1 MDINSIK
8 NFIKSQISADT
19 KMEKV
24 RSAIKQKQWEK
35 QDKKEGFK
43 EALKPISKANI
54 NISETVEKEG
64 DRNIEQLQKN
74 QNIITQGLIANRKAL
89 EKGLRSIISL
99 VPELEE
105 LQLEKEKKDIEDFIK
120 DYEEKE
126 EELAYLDM
134 FQEGYEDKEEKE
146 KIASIQKAKKIL
158 LPEAEAYSKK
168 IGKQINVK
176 KLERAISKESKTPEL
191 LEKLKDLEEKKES
204 IKERKEKIFDE
215 IEEMYERARPS
226 SKLELAFSDEDIDY
240 LTSRGYPRPSDFSLM
255 TNYQIN
261 NLYDQI
267 KQDTKNITGKITGSS
282 RKKKKTKDDISKIS
296 ELKNNKKTLFDYK
309 NAIENFKFNL
319 DEKIGSG
326 IYLDPA
332 TIVERLDL
340 LGGSILAGNNG
351 VKQEFSQLAHLLKQM
366 KIISTKQLND
376 LLKIYLNIK

>member
-8 NFIKSQISADT
+8 NLIKSQISADT

-43 EALKPISKANI
+43 EALKPLSKTNI
-54 NISETVEKEG
+54 NLAETVEKEG
-64 DRNIEQLQKN
+64 DKNIEQLQKN

-105 LQLEKEKKDIEDFIK
+105 LQLEKEKKGIEDFIR

-134 FQEGYEDKEEKE
+134 FKEGYENKEEEE
-146 KIASIQKAKKIL
+146 KMAAIEKAKEL
-158 LPEAEAYSKK
+158 LIPEAEAYSKK
-168 IGKQINVK
+168 TGKKINVR
-176 KLERAISKESKTPEL
+176 KLERAISKESKSPKL
-191 LEKLKDLEEKKES
+191 LEKLKDIEEKKET

-226 SKLELAFSDEDIDY
+226 SKLELAFNDEDIDY
-240 LTSRGYPRPSDFSLM
+240 LTSQGYPRPADFSLM
-255 TNYQIN
+255 SYDQIN
-261 NLYDQI
+261 NLYDQV

-282 RKKKKTKDDISKIS
+282 RKKKKTKDDISKIR
-296 ELKNNKKTLFDYK
+296 EFKNIKKTLFDYK
-309 NAIENFKFNL
+309 NAIETFKFNL
-319 DEKIGSG
+319 DEKLGSG
-326 IYLDPA
+326 IYMDPA

-376 LLKIYLNIK
+376 LLRIYLNMK